1 MKLTLLTALATATP
15 LCAAALTPNYQY
27 LPPLREQSALQ
38 EKWYA
43 ERRAAIPALLQKH
56 GVDAWLISQREYA
69 EDTVFW
75 SLTPSFSARRR
86 TTMLFLAPSAADPS
100 LATAHTF
107 VDNTPR
113 LWDDVRA
120 VLARRDP
127 ARIAVN
133 AHPEIAFASGL
144 HAGELAAARRGLGG
158 VWAERFVGEAA
169 PMLAVEYIGTQIAAR
184 LPWYRRM
191 QETAWAIIAEGFSE
205 RVITPGQTTARDVE
219 WWMRDKIQ
227 SLNYT
232 TWFHPSVT
240 IIKPDTPWGA
250 AASEEEEEEED
261 TPIAHGDLLHVDF
274 GVSALGMHTDT
285 QHLAYVLRPGQTSHD
300 DVPRGFREGLAK
312 GNRLQD
318 MTRRHMRPGR
328 TGNEILAAIRHE
340 MADEGL
346 EGKIYCHAIGDW
358 GHSAGTV
365 IGMTNLQDQVPI
377 LGDLPL
383 LANTWYSV
391 ELRADHFVPE
401 FNATF
406 SFPLEED
413 VYWSPEGGFEWVYGR
428 QERLHL
434 IRPAGHVSKQ
444 QGSSPE
450 L

>member
-15 LCAAALTPNYQY
+15 LCAATLTPNYQY

-43 ERRAAIPALLQKH
+43 ERRATIPALLQKH
-56 GVDAWLISQREYA
+56 GVDAWLREYA

-107 VDNTPR
+107 VDNTAR

-120 VLARRDP
+120 VLAQRDP

-133 AHPEIAFASGL
+133 APPRDCVRVGPARGG
-144 HAGELAAARRGLGG
+144 AGGGAARARRRVGGALRRRGGADAG
-158 VWAERFVGEAA
+158 
-169 PMLAVEYIGTQIAAR
+169 
-184 LPWYRRM
+184 RR
-191 QETAWAIIAEGFSE
+191 ETAWAIIAEGFSE

-250 AASEEEEEEED
+250 AASEEEDEEEDEED

-300 DVPRGFREGLAK
+300 DVPRGFREGLGK

-358 GHSAGTV
+358 GLSAGTV

-434 IRPAGHVSKQ
+434 IRPAGHASKQ